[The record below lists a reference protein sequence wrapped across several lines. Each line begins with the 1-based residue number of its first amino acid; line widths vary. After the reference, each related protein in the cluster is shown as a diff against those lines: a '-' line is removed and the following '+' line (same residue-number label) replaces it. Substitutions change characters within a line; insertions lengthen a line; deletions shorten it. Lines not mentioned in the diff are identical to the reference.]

1 MELKFKILK
10 EVLVVKVFGEL
21 DLHTADSLKEKIE
34 KRINKNNRINNLIL
48 DLNNMKFIDSSGLG
62 AILSIY
68 KNLKAAQGKIAVI
81 NLSPQ
86 VKRIFK
92 LSGMLKLL
100 LVAQTKETAV
110 NKIRKGVSYG
120 E

>member
-1 MELKFKILK
+1 MELKFKQK
-10 EVLVVKVFGEL
+10 EKVLIVKVFGEL
-21 DLHTADSLKEKIE
+21 DLHTADSLKEEVEE
-34 KRINKNNRINNLIL
+34 KINKNNRFNNLIL

-62 AILSIY
+62 AILSLY
-68 KNLKAAQGKIAVI
+68 KKLNDNKGEIAVI

-100 LVAQTKETAV
+100 LVAQTKEAAV
-110 NKIRKGVSYG
+110 KMIRRGGSYG